1 MTQKVCLGEKSLTR
15 DIRLLTLYK
24 QHYLDKY
31 SNGLD
36 SNYSCWGYYDGM
48 DIAKINKNEYSELS
62 EKHSLSPVSELWYC
76 AGEKIG
82 QINGQY
88 SSQNIGLFRCM
99 QDDEQN
105 VVDFWQENDVT
116 IFFGV
121 AFLKLIKPMEYYDF
135 AQRME
140 EKINQNVD
148 QKYSCRI
155 ITYCTFDNADLILLI
170 HGNSLWYMEQ
180 NLRQI
185 EMAPEVRYQ
194 HSVLGVS
201 EQYLSACLQ
210 QKKILECW
218 KESECAVNENVAR
231 LEIRIVSSGETQLM
245 AIEKRILEETN
256 NKYGIKNFNAAKYAY
271 VSGHE
276 NLVILFEDTDV
287 KSMLALLLP
296 KGFATHQNESYEK
309 RRNSDTGQHEPQLY
323 NIESSYMLKCED
335 LSSVEGESYSQQ
347 AETMGVS
354 NNWIQEQIENYKKH
368 LGEAH
373 KKKDE
378 GLYAYFWAALQT
390 LNTLM
395 QYERFALSEDIYYL
409 LYLSFKMFDEKLTE
423 ALNKAYDNSEDK
435 DYAFRM
441 SQIKKS
447 LCEYIS
453 SVNSVIYHTI
463 HTDQV
468 FLMIPGYSGTS
479 FSIPIKLNML
489 FLWFT
494 DCVAYLLGNN
504 ERKYQ
509 CILVPTMESTP
520 ETCRLQFG
528 CEETKFLVCVK
539 ISQRTLYMPRELMI
553 ILAHEMG
560 HYIGGDLRCRD
571 VRSQKLKKF
580 VAQYFIDCV
589 LPNIDESVG
598 NEIEKLIIPKL
609 RNVCLQEAETI
620 IEEYFEQL
628 KGGGYY
634 GKDVEKLLKGAG
646 QRLLAESKVIITQ
659 NIGELYTDWAEVT
672 ETDFVVIYRIIE
684 KSQEHAMNKLIHSTM
699 MEAIEKELKV
709 YQEVFSDIVAIK
721 LLKCSSKAYDEA
733 YRISEGAEILSD
745 ESKRRRNAMNSL
757 GQKIDWESKEP
768 QDDRPYADELLCE
781 YLEECNQWLDNRIS
795 DLAESPKKKL
805 EDIRQLYLLFE
816 RQENSKAGYHEIYT
830 TILRCIL
837 EMKEN
842 INKEICIDI
851 D

>member
-1 MTQKVCLGEKSLTR
+1 MTR

-31 SNGLD
+31 LDMLD

-48 DIAKINKNEYSELS
+48 DIAKIDKKEYSKLF
-62 EKHSLSPVSELWYC
+62 EKRSLSPISELWYC

-99 QDDEQN
+99 HDDQN
-105 VVDFWQENDVT
+105 VVEFWQENNVA
-116 IFFGV
+116 IFLGV
-121 AFLKLIKPMEYYDF
+121 AFLKLIKPVEYYDF
-135 AQRME
+135 AQKME
-140 EKINQNVD
+140 EKINKNVD
-148 QKYSCRI
+148 KKYLCRI
-155 ITYCTFDNADLILLI
+155 ITYCTFDNADLIILI
-170 HGNSLWYMEQ
+170 HGNSLWNMEQ

-185 EMAPEVRYQ
+185 EMEPEVRYQ

-201 EQYLSACLQ
+201 EQYLGACLQ
-210 QKKILECW
+210 QKKILDCW
-218 KESECAVNENVAR
+218 KESKCAVNENVAR

-245 AIEKRILEETN
+245 AIEKKILEETN

-309 RRNSDTGQHEPQLY
+309 RRNLETGQHEPQLY
-323 NIESSYMLKCED
+323 NIESTYMLKCED
-335 LSSVEGESYSQQ
+335 LSDVEGKSYSQQ
-347 AETMGVS
+347 SETMGVS
-354 NNWIQEQIENYKKH
+354 HNWIQNQIEKYKEH
-368 LGEAH
+368 LGKAF
-373 KKKDE
+373 KNNDE
-378 GLYAYFWAALQT
+378 SLYAYFLAALQT
-390 LNTLM
+390 LNTLI
-395 QYERFALSEDIYYL
+395 QYERFALSEDIFYL

-423 ALNKAYDNSEDK
+423 ALNKAYDNYDNK
-435 DYAFRM
+435 QYAFRM

-447 LCEYIS
+447 LCEYIE

-504 ERKYQ
+504 KRQYQ

-539 ISQRTLYMPRELMI
+539 ISQRTLSMPRALMI

-589 LPNIDESVG
+589 LPDLDESAES
-598 NEIEKLIIPKL
+598 EIEKTLISKL
-609 RNVCLQEAETI
+609 RKCCQQDAETI

-634 GKDVEKLLKGAG
+634 GEDVEKLLKGAC
-646 QRLLAESKVIITQ
+646 QRLLAESKDIITQ
-659 NIGELYTDWAEVT
+659 NIGEIYTDWDEET
-672 ETDFVVIYRIIE
+672 ERNFVLIYRTIE
-684 KSQEHAMNKLIHSTM
+684 KSQEHAMDELIHSSM
-699 MEAIEKELKV
+699 MEAIDKELKV

-733 YRISEGAEILSD
+733 YRISEGTDIWSE
-745 ESKRRRNAMNSL
+745 ESIRRRYAMISL
-757 GQKIDWESKEP
+757 GQKIDWESEEQLKHS
-768 QDDRPYADELLCE
+768 YADDLLCE

-795 DLAESPKKKL
+795 DLGESAKKKL

-816 RQENSKAGYHEIYT
+816 RQENSKAGCYEIYS
-830 TILRCIL
+830 TILRCIQ
-837 EMKEN
+837 EMKEK
-842 INKEICIDI
+842 INTEMYEENCIDI